1 MLRRYIEP
9 IAIGVCTLAVVA
21 MLVGAYRWAYGNGY
35 NAANVRAEQVIAE
48 FHAAEAEAQA
58 KARQAERRANERL
71 VEIEALQA
79 AERERIASEV
89 ESRTADLV
97 AGNLRLRR
105 EIAAYATRDLSRD
118 SATTRELDE
127 AAQRGAAIIAAA
139 IGVGAEADAVQ
150 RGLIEAY
157 EVCRM
162 IGAEE

>member
-1 MLRRYIEP
+1 VLRIPYARELA
-9 IAIGVCTLAVVA
+9 AIVALAAVSWAGVK
-21 MLVGAYRWAYGNGY
+21 AYGWAYGNGY
-35 NAANVRAEQVIAE
+35 NAANARAEQVIAE
-48 FHAAEAEAQA
+48 FHAAERDATER
-58 KARQAERRANERL
+58 ARQAERRANERL

-79 AERERIASEV
+79 AERERISSEV

-118 SATTRELDE
+118 AATTRELE
-127 AAQRGAAIIAAA
+127 ASAQRGAALIAAA

-157 EVCRM
+157 EAVR
-162 IGAEE
+162 